1 MLLIVGHQLWAAAIV
16 LICWGT
22 LNAAIPVVWSTW
34 LARNIADEPE
44 SGGGLMVAAI
54 QLAIMLGAA
63 WGGLLLDHIS
73 LTATWIGG
81 IVLLLLA
88 SLTVGN
94 GRRLQPEKLAS
105 QY

>member
-1 MLLIVGHQLWAAAIV
+1 MRVERRPAP
-16 LICWGT
+16 T
-22 LNAAIPVVWSTW
+22 LNAVVKSDGPVVMTGYYAS
-34 LARNIADEPE
+34 N
-44 SGGGLMVAAI
+44 GLMVAAI

-81 IVLLLLA
+81 IILLLLA

-94 GRRLQPEKLAS
+94 GRRLQPARIAS
-105 QY
+105 